1 MENTANTTGNKKLYL
16 VSFGHSDTYALSAS
30 HEEATVCLDRIEAEL
45 NAALK
50 SRFPEDTFAYY
61 TTPRVTEVDADHSSE
76 YAGYPALDEKAVE
89 AIKKVLET
97 EVQNMN
103 DQNQLDSDAPFANVN
118 PAAAG
123 LTGII

>member
-1 MENTANTTGNKKLYL
+1 MAYL
-16 VSFGHSDTYALSAS
+16 DK
-30 HEEATVCLDRIEAEL
+30 IEAEL
-45 NAALK
+45 TAALTT
-50 SRFPEDTFAYY
+50 RFPENTFAYY
-61 TTPRVTEVDADHSSE
+61 PTPRITEVDPDHSSE
-76 YAGYPALDEKAVE
+76 YAGYPTLDEKAVE
-89 AIKKVLET
+89 AIRKVLET